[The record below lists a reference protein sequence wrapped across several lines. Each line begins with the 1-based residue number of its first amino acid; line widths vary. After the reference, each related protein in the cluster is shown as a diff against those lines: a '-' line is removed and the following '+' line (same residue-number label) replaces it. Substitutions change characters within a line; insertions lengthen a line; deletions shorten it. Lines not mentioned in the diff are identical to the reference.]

1 MDHLPGSA
9 GAPHI
14 DAMFVA
20 LSNLKQS
27 SVQSIPKYRKG
38 RKKMLM
44 CLDYIKV
51 LRLTKRKGEKSLLM
65 GRAQWRGIIILLLMH
80 VKHLLLKRDGSFT
93 SY

>member
-9 GAPHI
+9 GALYI

-20 LSNLKQS
+20 MSYLKQS
-27 SVQSIPKYRKG
+27 SVQSTSKCRKG

-51 LRLTKRKGEKSLLM
+51 LRLTKSKGEKSLLM

-80 VKHLLLKRDGSFT
+80 IKHLLLKRDGSFT